1 MRELGAV
8 IVDPANLP
16 NWNRFGETELE
27 VLSYEFKSDL
37 NRYLAALGP
46 RCLVHSLEDVIRFNE
61 ENKSRV
67 MTYFGQERMTE
78 AQAKG
83 PLSSKAYRK
92 ALARN
97 RRLAREEGIDA
108 LISKKRL
115 DAIVV
120 ASGGPAWTIDLANG
134 DPQSWDMESTSP
146 AAVAGYPHIT
156 VPAGSIFGLPV
167 GISFFASAWH
177 EPALLGM
184 AYAFEQARQARKPP
198 QFLST
203 AGV

>member
-16 NWNRFGETELE
+16 NWNRFGPTELE
-27 VLSYEFKSDL
+27 VLYYEFKHDL
-37 NRYLAALGP
+37 NRYLASLGP
-46 RCLVHSLEDVIRFNE
+46 CSMVHSLEEVIRFNDD
-61 ENKSRV
+61 NKSRV
-67 MTYFGQERMTE
+67 MPYFGQERMTE
-78 AQAKG
+78 AQSKG
-83 PLSSKAYRK
+83 PLSSIAYRK

-97 RRLAREEGIDA
+97 RRLTREEGIDA

-115 DAIVV
+115 DAILV
-120 ASGGPAWTIDLANG
+120 ASGGPAWLIDLANG
-134 DPQSWDMESTSP
+134 DPNSWDMESTSL

-167 GISFFASAWH
+167 GVSFFASAWR
-177 EPALLGM
+177 EPTLLRI

-198 QFLST
+198 QFLAT
-203 AGV
+203 AVL